1 MRYLPHSC
9 RQPTRVLS
17 NLGFTPNSL
26 TSLQIGDD
34 TLIAAGGQ
42 DTEIHLSLHTPSSSN
57 GSSGRRRRTR
67 VQWEFEDNLQGSI
80 NNSVLLTSLSLS
92 RSNESNVDPRVGIS
106 NNDGSVRLYD
116 VPMRVS
122 NTRRNRKLHAVGEVR
137 LDVPV
142 NHCESLVITF
152 RTLGAAAVF
161 FLDTAS
167 FSSSLCVVFVLTFE
181 APVVHKCG
189 WNFYLYKLSLH
200 LLCRLGGIFSDSELE
215 FFFLLDPFP
224 LLLNHRFLG

>member
-42 DTEIHLSLHTPSSSN
+42 DTEIHLSLHTPSSSTA
-57 GSSGRRRRTR
+57 SSGRRRRTR

-122 NTRRNRKLHAVGEVR
+122 NTRRNRKLHEVGEVR

-142 NHCESLVITF
+142 NHCESLFIKIAM
-152 RTLGAAAVF
+152 LGAAGVYLLDAVC
-161 FLDTAS
+161 S
-167 FSSSLCVVFVLTFE
+167 FIPYVWDICLAFE
-181 APVVHKCG
+181 APVVHIRG
-189 WNFYLYKLSLH
+189 WNF
-200 LLCRLGGIFSDSELE
+200 CRLLDGILPDSELE
-215 FFFLLDPFP
+215 YFFMPGPFC
-224 LLLNHRFLG
+224 LILKHRLFG

>member
-1 MRYLPHSC
+1 MPTRDCTSSRYLPHSR

-42 DTEIHLSLHTPSSSN
+42 DTEIHLSYHTPSSST
-57 GSSGRRRRTR
+57 GSAGRRRRTR
-67 VQWEFEDNLQGSI
+67 VRWEFEDNLQGSI

-92 RSNESNVDPRVGIS
+92 RSNESSVDPRVGIS

-122 NTRRNRKLHAVGEVR
+122 SARRNRKLQEVGEVR

-142 NHCESLVITF
+142 NHCESLSITL
-152 RTLGAAAVF
+152 RTFGAAGVYYIAVV
-161 FLDTAS
+161 S
-167 FSSSLCVVFVLTFE
+167 FSTFNTRGIRFAIYDNSSVFT
-181 APVVHKCG
+181 C
-189 WNFYLYKLSLH
+189 
-200 LLCRLGGIFSDSELE
+200 LLFSTCSM
-215 FFFLLDPFP
+215 PAS
-224 LLLNHRFLG
+224 RRYSC